1 MLRGLG
7 GRCPACGVG
16 ALHDGKGRI
25 ARACAACGE
34 ELYHH
39 RAGYPALL
47 IAGLLAA
54 HAGGISELALHEVI
68 DFPPRA
74 IAGMLL
80 AALVFA
86 ALVRPIKGMMVGLQ
100 WAWRLF
106 GFQYAAMCRPHRP
119 VTSRADT
126 VDTPEEPRRAA

>member
-1 MLRGLG
+1 MVRGFS

-16 ALHDGKGRI
+16 AMHDGGGRI
-25 ARACAACGE
+25 VRTCAICGE

-54 HAGGISELALHEVI
+54 HAGGIPVLALHGVI

-74 IAGMLL
+74 IAGVLL

-86 ALVRPIKGMMVGLQ
+86 ALIRPIKGMMVGLQ

-119 VTSRADT
+119 VTPRAGIA
-126 VDTPEEPRRAA
+126 DTPEEPRRAA